1 MSSEHLSRLRFNFGY
16 LLESTLGTHRTVEL
30 DYPTVDVG
38 GDVVLSPL
46 TGSFSATRTSEGIY
60 LHGQLHSAITVE
72 CARCL
77 GEAGERVTAVFD
89 DLLFHPPETAPEGE
103 PTIDKEGYVDL
114 APLIR
119 ELSLL
124 GVPIN
129 TICREDCAGLCI
141 TCGHN
146 LNKSDCGCEETL
158 VDPRMA
164 VLQELL
170 K

>member
-1 MSSEHLSRLRFNFGY
+1 MSSEPLSRLRFNFGF
-16 LLESTLGTHRTVEL
+16 LIESPLGTHRTVDL
-30 DYPTVDVG
+30 DYPAVDVG
-38 GDVVLSPL
+38 DDVVLSPL

-60 LHGQLHSAITVE
+60 LYGKLHSAIITE

-77 GEAGERVTAVFD
+77 GKTEDGVTAVLD
-89 DLLFHPPETAPEGE
+89 DLLFSPPETAPEGE
-103 PTIDKEGYVDL
+103 LAIDKEGYIDL

-129 TICREDCAGLCI
+129 TVCRPDCEGLCM

-146 LNKSDCGCEETL
+146 LNESNCGCDEKL
-158 VDPRMA
+158 IDPRMA
-164 VLQELL
+164 VLQQLL